1 MPTNEQRKARVDS
14 ARPPSDHGP
23 VIVNGSFSTPPR
35 DQFRN
40 ELAETVPAMDNLGSS
55 AIGIYASQ
63 PNLQQIKEQQ
73 IRDLQARQQVLLEE
87 MQRQSAASMTSSP
100 IVNGSTQGSSP
111 VDINGLARVPS
122 EDRQPFPDVSD
133 DVMNY
138 DAKKERPTHIET
150 VSPKRDLPPWRA
162 TALPNGLSSLDTV
175 NAPRAS
181 PQEIK
186 TANLPLLSPVF
197 EKRTPSPTAYRQ
209 SENIKAANG
218 TKSHNKEHHQHG
230 RRASLPR
237 QLAPNKDSGRSVQ
250 NKSNDKGQKS
260 GSTTNTASPWQSS
273 QGGRR
278 KNKGRKKT
286 PEQKSTG
293 ESLPANSS
301 DRKGG

>member
-278 KNKGRKKT
+278 KNKGRKKNT
-286 PEQKSTG
+286 RAEV
-293 ESLPANSS
+293 
-301 DRKGG
+301 DRRVIAC